1 MAGFKLPPM
10 MLTDDEALALSV
22 GLVAA
27 RNLGFSEAAPAVA
40 SAQSK
45 LERILPAALKK
56 RVRAV
61 NDTVRLDL
69 MRHAPAPGGTVLAT
83 LSAAAMACQR
93 VHLRYTAPG
102 GVPSARELDPYG
114 VAFHAGAWYV
124 LGMCH
129 LRSAIRSF
137 RLDRVQQVEL
147 RAASFARLVGVD
159 VLSSLRQSVA
169 KLARKY
175 QVEVLLHTDLATA
188 AIYFDDTIGMFDSA
202 ANGVLLRSETDDL
215 DWFAARL
222 AALPCDF
229 EVRQPDALRA
239 SLLRLGERLSRLA
252 AIESIDNTTDRLP
265 PAAAASA

>member
-147 RAASFARLVGVD
+147 RAASFARPVGVD